1 MNTHQ
6 KGLTLVEVLL
16 TVLVTSICLLG
27 IIKLMA
33 TSGRSLTESMGN
45 LQTQASAEDL
55 LQEIRLMRWDE
66 NMPPTGRMNI
76 TAFPLPR
83 VECTLCTPR
92 TALEHWSSYEG
103 WDDSRP
109 EFGRIRRTV
118 TVRFADLDPATG
130 RFFFPDTPTHRKAVF
145 VTAAGR
151 TSTSTIS
158 SVFYNLP

>member
-1 MNTHQ
+1 MNAYQ
-6 KGLTLVEVLL
+6 KGFTLVEVLL
-16 TVLVTSICLLG
+16 AVLVTSICLLG

-33 TSGRSLTESMGN
+33 TSGRSMTESMGN

-55 LQEIRLMRWDE
+55 LQEIRLMRWDD
-66 NMPPTGRMNI
+66 NMPPIGRMDI
-76 TAFPLPR
+76 TVSPLPR
-83 VECTLCTPR
+83 VDCIICTPR
-92 TALEHWSSYEG
+92 TALEHWSFFSG

-109 EFGRIRRTV
+109 EYGRIRRTV
-118 TVRFADLDPATG
+118 TVQFVDQDPTTG
-130 RFFFPDTPTHRKAVF
+130 GLVFSPSPTDRKAVI